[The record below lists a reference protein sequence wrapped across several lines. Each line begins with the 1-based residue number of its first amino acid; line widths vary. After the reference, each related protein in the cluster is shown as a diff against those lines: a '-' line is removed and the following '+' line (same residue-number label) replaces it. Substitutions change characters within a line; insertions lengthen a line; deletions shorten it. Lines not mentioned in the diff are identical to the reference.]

1 MFNILKRLTTASLL
15 ILAAGICATYQAMAT
30 DVEAVVTDQAAPA
43 MDSAGQ
49 FVRIGL
55 NKSIVVRLPAEAR
68 DVIVGDPA
76 TVDAIV
82 RRKNMAY
89 IFARGIGQSNV
100 FFFDAN
106 GNQILNLDV
115 EVALDSLA
123 LRKLMQRAMPGS
135 RITVDTVNK
144 DVILGGMAANASE
157 AKQAVDLAQQ
167 FNADGKVINTIR
179 VAGDDQVMLKVKVVE
194 IQRDVLKQLGVDL
207 QAVLASG
214 ENIFNFASIN
224 PFTLS
229 KAVLDAGGGD
239 STTDNVGDFKFSKIM
254 RALENDGLS
263 RTLAEPNLTTV
274 TGQAAHFHA
283 GGQFG
288 FLNCNGVTA
297 GGPCP
302 TEFKDYGITL
312 DFTPTVLS
320 EGRINLKLKTEVSEL
335 SALVVNGVPGIDS
348 RSTETVLE
356 MPSGGSMMIAGLI
369 KETTRQNMNGMP
381 GLKRLPILGSLFRS
395 REFQANQ
402 TELVVIVT
410 PYLVKPVATK
420 SLVTPDKNFNPS
432 NDIATNFL
440 GKLHKSYGTSGKARS
455 GKYNG
460 DVGFIVE

>member
-15 ILAAGICATYQAMAT
+15 ILAAGICATHQAMAT

-179 VAGDDQVMLKVKVVE
+179 VAGDDQVMLKVKMVE
-194 IQRDVLKQLGVDL
+194 IQRDTLKQLGVDL
-207 QAVLASG
+207 QAVLTTG
-214 ENIFNFASIN
+214 EKIFNLASLN
-224 PFTLS
+224 PFNLS
-229 KAVLDAGGGD
+229 DQAVTGNSGLGFSDSSGGD
-239 STTDNVGDFKFSKIM
+239 KIKGIL
-254 RALENDGLS
+254 RALERDGLS
-263 RTLAEPNLTTV
+263 RTLAEPNLTAV
-274 TGQAAHFHA
+274 SGQSASFHA
-283 GGQFG
+283 GGEIPFSS
-288 FLNCNGVTA
+288 CK
-297 GGPCP
+297 GGSATNVQC
-302 TEFKDYGITL
+302 TVEFKKYGVSL
-312 DFTPTVLS
+312 NFTPTVLS
-320 EGRINLKLKTEVSEL
+320 EGRINLKLMAEVSEL
-335 SALVVNGVPGIDS
+335 SAAIAGIPSVDS
-348 RSTETVLE
+348 RTTETVLE
-356 MPSGGSMMIAGLI
+356 LPSGGSMMIAGLI
-369 KETTRQNMNGMP
+369 KETTRQQVNGLP

-395 REFQANQ
+395 REFLANES
-402 TELVVIVT
+402 ELVVIVT
-410 PYLVKPVATK
+410 PYLVTPVAQNK
-420 SLVTPDKNFNPS
+420 LLSPDKNFNPADERQS
-432 NDIATNFL
+432 LFF
-440 GKLHKSYGTSGKARS
+440 GKLHKTYGSSGKAPV
-455 GKYNG
+455 GNYNG
-460 DVGFIVE
+460 NVGFIVE